1 MNDPLKTSAL
11 TTCAATLSATSS
23 PESASGAT
31 PCERQAGPTTD
42 GSGQAVARANLSPRQ
57 AKAAGLL
64 TSGTSG
70 RTSTTSSAS
79 AALMSCLESR
89 LRARTA
95 SLGSTLYSLTWKRRD
110 TPQGRSICALRA
122 SAPRTSAKDSTGWP
136 TPTASLIMAKSN
148 VVFPKKTAKDPQV
161 GLADVAAHVVGWPTP
176 TQTDSLR
183 QPGENFTTKNITL
196 NHAAVMAGWPTPV
209 ANDDNKTPEAHL
221 AMKQRMGERDGT
233 GANRTAITS
242 LQVMAK
248 YAGWTTPSARDWK
261 DTPGMSTTGTDPDG
275 STRTRIDQLP
285 RQAAQMD
292 FGATLTGSPS
302 AMGKSAR
309 LNPELSRWLM
319 GLLPVW
325 CLAAPPKGWKSPA
338 C

>member
-79 AALMSCLESR
+79 ATLMSCLESR
-89 LRARTA
+89 LRAKTA

-136 TPTASLIMAKSN
+136 TPRSADGEKNVRTLNGAVSEIARKGSPQDLCMA
-148 VVFPKKTAKDPQV
+148 AQ
-161 GLADVAAHVVGWPTP
+161 VVGWPTP

-183 QPGENFTTKNITL
+183 RPGKNFTSKNITL

-209 ANDDNKTPEAHL
+209 ANDNKTPEAPL

-292 FGATLTGSPS
+292 FGAMPTGSPS
-302 AMGKSAR
+302 EMGSSAR
-309 LNPELSRWLM
+309 LNPELPRWLM
-319 GLLPVW
+319 GLPPVW
-325 CLAAPPKGWKSPA
+325 CLAAPPKD
-338 C
+338 